1 MPFGESPATRRRGRG
16 SRRRG
21 FDDAGADGSGL
32 DGAGAGDREPEGPPA
47 DPYEVART
55 IALKL
60 LDRRDYTRGELAARL
75 ARREVTPEVA
85 AAVLDRFEEV
95 RLIDDQRYAERYA
108 VQRQSARSLSRS
120 AVRRELLGKG
130 IDAEL
135 ADEALEAIDD
145 DTEQQTALDLARRKA
160 RPMVGLP
167 RDKQYR
173 RLAGALA
180 RKGYSA
186 ALVNATVGLVLG
198 ELANQAAGDVDPAPD
213 ADPDADGFEPL

>member
-1 MPFGESPATRRRGRG
+1 MAFGESPATRRRGRG
-16 SRRRG
+16 GHGRRG
-21 FDDAGADGSGL
+21 AAAP
-32 DGAGAGDREPEGPPA
+32 GAGEEREPAGPPA
-47 DPYEVART
+47 DPHEVART
-55 IALKL
+55 IALRL
-60 LDRRDYTRGELAARL
+60 LDRRDYTRAELAERL
-75 ARREVTPEVA
+75 ARREVPVEVA
-85 AAVLDRFEEV
+85 EAVLDRFEEV

-130 IDAEL
+130 IEADL
-135 ADEALEAIDD
+135 ADEAIEAIDD
-145 DTEQQTALDLARRKA
+145 DTERETALEFARRKA

-186 ALVNATVGLVLG
+186 GLVNATVSTVLA
-198 ELANQAAGDVDPAPD
+198 ELAEQAEQSGQDAESGD
-213 ADPDADGFEPL
+213 DGFEPL

>member
-1 MPFGESPATRRRGRG
+1 MG
-16 SRRRG
+16 
-21 FDDAGADGSGL
+21 DDGQAG
-32 DGAGAGDREPEGPPA
+32 GAGAGDQA
-47 DPYEVART
+47 DPHEVART
-55 IALKL
+55 IALRL
-60 LDRRDYTRGELAARL
+60 LDRRDYTRAELAERL
-75 ARREVTPEVA
+75 ARREVPVEVA
-85 AAVLDRFEEV
+85 EAVLDRFEEV

-130 IDAEL
+130 IDADL
-135 ADEALEAIDD
+135 ADEAIEAIDD
-145 DTEQQTALDLARRKA
+145 DTERETALEFARRKA

-186 ALVNATVGLVLG
+186 GLVNATVSTVLA
-198 ELANQAAGDVDPAPD
+198 ELAEQAEQSGQDAETGD
-213 ADPDADGFEPL
+213 DGFEPL